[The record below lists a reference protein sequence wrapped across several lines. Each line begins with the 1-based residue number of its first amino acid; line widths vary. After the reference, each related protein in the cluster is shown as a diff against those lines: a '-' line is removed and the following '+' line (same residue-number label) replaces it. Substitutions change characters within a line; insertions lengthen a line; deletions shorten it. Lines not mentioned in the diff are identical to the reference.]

1 MLGNARRFR
10 LLSESL
16 DFVFFL
22 LLPHFVACGCLM
34 FIFMQFYS
42 RSWVQLCWLL
52 LSALIRMLLVIFV
65 RQRGFQV
72 IAALAVLHLWSNS
85 LQVVHFYVWLNTL
98 HKCLHRGAAFNA
110 KRKRLYSFWI
120 FLNYSKSLEMLLTNM
135 HMSHARSHLCSCY
148 PENSNCCSLKTR

>member
-22 LLPHFVACGCLM
+22 LLPHFVARGCLM

-42 RSWVQLCWLL
+42 RSWVQSCWLL

-98 HKCLHRGAAFNA
+98 HKCLHRGACFQRQ
-110 KRKRLYSFWI
+110 KKKGLF
-120 FLNYSKSLEMLLTNM
+120 FLKIPQLLQKFRNVTNM
-135 HMSHARSHLCSCY
+135 HISHARSHLCSCY
-148 PENSNCCSLKTR
+148 PENSECCSLKKKR